1 MNVKMNGNKVVKS
14 IVLAGVLS
22 IGVFTGGHISDAAGH
37 GNSGHEAKTEHA
49 VNVKHSK
56 SQATVHAKVKVE
68 EEKPEVEKVKAETKK
83 EKKAKVVKQNKSAAN
98 KAKSQASVRAS
109 KIAKQHASL
118 KSAVRSTETAV
129 K

>member
-1 MNVKMNGNKVVKS
+1 MNGNKVVKS

-56 SQATVHAKVKVE
+56 SQATVHAKVKVVKVE
-68 EEKPEVEKVKAETKK
+68 AEKPEVEKVKAETKK